1 MYTIQLKKKSN
12 TKTSNNSYDILLKKD
27 KNRLPI
33 GSYNQ
38 AKMIVTLDLESYIF
52 AITKGCLIS
61 ENFKK
66 IFIKTTMNFSNKKN
80 INSLYN
86 NTIKTGTVL
95 YIKYLL
101 LKEDEIKISSFI
113 GLCVVK
119 KRKSNT
125 LVLKNNIKKE
135 SIKLIINAHSPLI
148 ISIKIIRRYKK
159 KFRLSKLYYK

>member
-1 MYTIQLKKKSN
+1 MYTIQLKKKHKN
-12 TKTSNNSYDILLKKD
+12 YFLKMMGINK
-27 KNRLPI
+27 
-33 GSYNQ
+33 
-38 AKMIVTLDLESYIF
+38 IV
-52 AITKGCLIS
+52 
-61 ENFKK
+61 KK
-66 IFIKTTMNFSNKKN
+66 K
-80 INSLYN
+80 NSLYN

-135 SIKLIINAHSPLI
+135 SIK
-148 ISIKIIRRYKK
+148 IIRRYKK